1 MNERNLIKNDINF
14 LEFPMW
20 IVNDKGS
27 AVEYKSQRNNGTY
40 RIATSADR
48 LPDRFDKIVL
58 YYLLMKLSK
67 MARKGID
74 KHELSTTRY
83 EIVTN
88 IFESGAPSK
97 PKYDR
102 VMASLIRWK
111 NMTIE
116 FKGSFFE
123 NDGYSERYFGVID
136 DVIHKPGQ
144 RELYIRINQQ
154 FLKQMMESEYYKLIN
169 FDEYKRLK
177 KPVAARLYEVLSKT
191 FKGRKVWKIDTSNLA
206 EKLTLTKSYPSQVIE
221 KIIPAMNEINAS
233 TDLRIEMQSNKNKDG
248 ETILTFR
255 ELSGSK
261 VLPEESALPETIR
274 CLELVPERQR
284 SKSVMKLIQKFNG
297 PDDVLASNIEFA
309 NRNAQRNYP
318 GYLKQALE
326 GDWGAQLREERE
338 ILCSRHKELIDESTG
353 KLMESNGLS
362 AAEAREKIVASLM
375 DCLEKGIPE
384 KYLSPDF
391 LVDFLAKAQG

>member
-27 AVEYKSQRNNGTY
+27 AVEYKSEKNNGTY
-40 RIATSADR
+40 RIATSGDR

-67 MARKGID
+67 LARKGVD
-74 KHELSTTRY
+74 KHELFTTRY

-88 IFESGAPSK
+88 IFESRTPSK

-116 FKGSFFE
+116 FKGTFFE
-123 NDGYSERYFGVID
+123 NDEYSERYFGVID

-154 FLKQMMESEYYKLIN
+154 FLKQMMDSEYYKLIN

-177 KPVAARLYEVLSKT
+177 KPVAARLYEILSKT
-191 FKGRKVWKIDTSNLA
+191 FKGRRLWKIDSANLA

-221 KIIPAMNEINAS
+221 KLLPAVKEINAN
-233 TDLRIEMQSNKNKDG
+233 TDLRVEMQSHKNESG

-255 ELSGSK
+255 ELSGSN
-261 VLPEESALPETIR
+261 VLSEGSASPEPVR
-274 CLELVPERQR
+274 CLDLVPKEHRT
-284 SKSVMKLIQKFNG
+284 KSVRAVIRKFDG

-318 GYLKQALE
+318 GYLRQALE

-338 ILCSRHKELIDESTG
+338 AFCLRHKELIDESTG
-353 KLMESNGLS
+353 KLSESSGLP
-362 AAEAREKIVASLM
+362 EVRAREKIITALV

-384 KYLSPDF
+384 KYLSSGL
-391 LVDFLAKAQG
+391 LVDYLAKNMR